1 MSIALY
7 TLILLAIAFFLWRNF
22 LKNKEFAIDVAHNVA
37 KKNDISLLDE
47 TVCLRKISFKFEDK
61 RLCFY
66 RVYSFDYNIMESFE
80 RYRAYI
86 VLRNGILDDVI
97 ISKTESFS
105 AHEDTNVSNTNYEK
119 NVINFDE

>member
-7 TLILLAIAFFLWRNF
+7 TLILLAIVFFLWRNF

-47 TVCLRKISFKFEDK
+47 TVCLRKIRVKLEHK

-66 RVYSFDYNIMESFE
+66 RAYSFDYNIMESFE

-86 VLRNGILDDVI
+86 VLRNGFLDDVI
-97 ISKTESFS
+97 ISRTESVS
-105 AHEDTNVSNTNYEK
+105 AHEDTSISNANHER